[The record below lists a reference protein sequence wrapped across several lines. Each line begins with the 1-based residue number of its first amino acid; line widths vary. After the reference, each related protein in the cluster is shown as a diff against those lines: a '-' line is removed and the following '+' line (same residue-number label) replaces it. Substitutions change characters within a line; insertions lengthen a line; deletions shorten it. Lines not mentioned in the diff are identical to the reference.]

1 MTLTSFDASLIAKK
15 NQMKALY
22 AWKSYNDISVNNGTS
37 VLKEQPTAQSG
48 EIVVLRN
55 QGGCKCS
62 ADASN
67 DPYQFNGL
75 SRCGCGNW

>member
-1 MTLTSFDASLIAKK
+1 MTLTNFDASLIAKK

-22 AWKSYNDISVNNGTS
+22 AWKSYNDASVNIGAS

-48 EIVVLRN
+48 QVVVLRN

-62 ADASN
+62 RDASDN
-67 DPYQFNGL
+67 PYDFNGL
-75 SRCGCGNW
+75 SCCC